1 MTITTY
7 ELVLMH
13 RNLDTPSFK
22 VWQHT
27 GYALIKYIDGV
38 PSSMKTLEAHGRLPA
53 LGDMYVISS
62 IESPCSDAEGW
73 IPLNSELSSAE
84 KYVPEQIYTG
94 GEWKNT
100 TQEWLFESE
109 YNTVPIDIKGNETPL
124 DIFKKMERMGKIVN
138 ILDDTYV
145 LGIDYNALYKNCNTF
160 TYLLGLK
167 YLNTDVFEKI
177 NLDGKYFLGDEN
189 ASHAYGDIE
198 LKFNIYKY
206 FLLAKKVLNIISKE
220 ELSLMETTFS
230 VSTSISS
237 VSVEINDGDNEYMT
251 YVPSFQRAPKDNL
264 QASFSSAEV
273 MRSPLTLDLD
283 GDGVETVS
291 VNDGVYFD
299 HDGNGFAEKSGW
311 VSKDD
316 AILVRD
322 LNNNGQIDDG
332 SELFGDQTILSDG
345 EKAANGFEALAA

>member
-1 MTITTY
+1 M
-7 ELVLMH
+7 
-13 RNLDTPSFK
+13 
-22 VWQHT
+22 
-27 GYALIKYIDGV
+27 
-38 PSSMKTLEAHGRLPA
+38 
-53 LGDMYVISS
+53 
-62 IESPCSDAEGW
+62 
-73 IPLNSELSSAE
+73 
-84 KYVPEQIYTG
+84 
-94 GEWKNT
+94 
-100 TQEWLFESE
+100 FESE

-206 FLLAKKVLNIISKE
+206 FLLAKKVLNIISTE
-220 ELSLMETTFS
+220 ELNLMETTFS

-237 VSVEINDGDNEYMT
+237 ISVVMSDGANEYMT
-251 YVPSFQRAPKDNL
+251 YVPSFQRAPKENL
-264 QASFSSAEV
+264 QSSFSSAKV

-283 GDGVETVS
+283 GDGVETIPADS
-291 VNDGVYFD
+291 GVYFD